1 MLQRVLYLGNN
12 MQSGKIISVL
22 WGIYFT
28 CVFQLSF
35 SQSLNFDHYAVE
47 DGISQS
53 YIICIFQDS
62 EGYMWFGTQNGLNK
76 FDGYSFE
83 NYFYDPADSN
93 SISNSWVFDIAED
106 RNGFLWVATKGGL
119 NKFDKKTDRF
129 SQINLSIGNLISE
142 SDFVYGITIDT
153 SNIYV
158 SQPPTLTT
166 IDFTTG
172 EQESYSNS
180 FEHHGALYD
189 IGFPVIKDSKGLIWI
204 GSINGLASFD
214 LMEKQF
220 TNYTNIESDP
230 NSVSHNH
237 ITALLEDGYGNIL
250 IGTENGLNVYNHNT
264 EQLTRYYQDNTQAR
278 SLSHNYIHSIIKDY
292 SGTIWIG
299 TDGGGLNKVTDM
311 SSPGTANFFHFSSG
325 PDNTNYISH
334 DIVPS
339 LFEDNSHN
347 LWIGT
352 IAGVDKTDLKK
363 KNIQTYNKSENPN
376 SVDLLDNVI
385 ASVYQ
390 DDDRNLWIGTWGK
403 GLNILNRNTSKVTHY
418 TSELSGKFHIPQ
430 NHVHVIFEDSK
441 SRVWLGT
448 RNGISILDNYKQL
461 FIPVQEYFDVSEF
474 NYFDNIRVYCII
486 EDAKGEIWIGTGNGI
501 YILNINKTGTRII
514 KEENESP
521 LTISSNLVYS
531 LLEDKDQ
538 NIWIATSNGL
548 DRYVPSENRIYHYV
562 NIPGS
567 ANTLC
572 DNYTVSLCEDDLGY
586 IWIGT
591 SSGVNRFNKTD
602 SVFTHYTIRNGLPSN
617 LIYDI
622 IEDDKGNLWFSTGS
636 GLAMKNPADETSETF
651 MVEDEL
657 LGKEFN
663 IKAVFKADDGEMFF
677 GGIEG
682 LVSFYPDS
690 LKDNSYIPP
699 IRITSFEKENNEIR
713 QRMNVYTDELTLSY
727 KDYSF
732 TIEFSAL
739 EFTNSSKN
747 RYAYQMEGISD
758 RWVEI
763 GSRRFVHFTNLPAGH
778 YIFNVRGTNNDG
790 VWNNAGAS
798 CSIII
803 LPPWWRSKYAY
814 VSYII
819 LILLMVATVMKLR
832 ERNLIRD
839 KKVLEGKIRERTTEI
854 AKQKDKVEESEAKL
868 ASTISSIDD
877 LVFVLDS
884 DGFFQEF
891 YHLGKHKNL
900 YEEAGFIIGKCFEEV
915 DLPALAVQSLTEAFK
930 ALKKENAVQEFD
942 YYIEKEGEVF
952 WFNAKISPRRNIQ
965 DELSG
970 ITIVARDITERKQSE
985 EQLKELNA
993 TKDTFFSI
1001 LAHDLKNPFSS
1012 LHSMSGLILQD
1023 YQKLEEEE
1031 KLQVLNNIHKSAE
1044 LIYNLLENLLTW
1056 SNSQRGRI
1064 EYSPVKFNLTRLIEV
1079 NINLHQ
1085 VPAEK
1090 KGVVL
1095 ASTVEEELFAY
1106 GDREMINTVVRNL
1119 INNAVKFSNKGGT
1132 VELGILSRSEFFE
1145 VVVSDQGI
1153 GISDE
1158 NVQKIFR
1165 IDQKFKSPGTS
1176 GETGTGL
1183 GLVLCMDF
1191 VEKNGGEIWC
1201 KTREGSGSSFY
1212 FTIPRHQ
1219 G

>member
-1 MLQRVLYLGNN
+1 MG
-12 MQSGKIISVL
+12 
-22 WGIYFT
+22 
-28 CVFQLSF
+28 
-35 SQSLNFDHYAVE
+35 
-47 DGISQS
+47 
-53 YIICIFQDS
+53 
-62 EGYMWFGTQNGLNK
+62 
-76 FDGYSFE
+76 
-83 NYFYDPADSN
+83 
-93 SISNSWVFDIAED
+93 
-106 RNGFLWVATKGGL
+106 
-119 NKFDKKTDRF
+119 
-129 SQINLSIGNLISE
+129 
-142 SDFVYGITIDT
+142 
-153 SNIYV
+153 
-158 SQPPTLTT
+158 
-166 IDFTTG
+166 
-172 EQESYSNS
+172 
-180 FEHHGALYD
+180 
-189 IGFPVIKDSKGLIWI
+189 
-204 GSINGLASFD
+204 
-214 LMEKQF
+214 
-220 TNYTNIESDP
+220 
-230 NSVSHNH
+230 
-237 ITALLEDGYGNIL
+237 
-250 IGTENGLNVYNHNT
+250 
-264 EQLTRYYQDNTQAR
+264 
-278 SLSHNYIHSIIKDY
+278 
-292 SGTIWIG
+292 
-299 TDGGGLNKVTDM
+299 
-311 SSPGTANFFHFSSG
+311 SPGTTDFFHFRSG

-339 LFEDNSHN
+339 LFEDNSNN

-363 KNIQTYNKSENPN
+363 KSIRTYKKSENPN
-376 SVDLLDNVI
+376 SIDLLDNVI

-390 DDDRNLWIGTWGK
+390 DDDRKLWIGTWGK
-403 GLNILNRNTSKVTHY
+403 GLNILNRNTSNVTHY

-430 NHVHVIFEDSK
+430 NHVHVIFEDSR

-448 RNGISILDNYKQL
+448 RDGVSILDTQQKL
-461 FIPVQEYFDVSEF
+461 FIPVQEYFNAPNF
-474 NYFDNIRVYCII
+474 NYFNDIRVYCII
-486 EDAKGEIWIGTGNGI
+486 EDSEGEIWIGTGNGI
-501 YILNINKTGTRII
+501 YILNPGAKRASVIRQD
-514 KEENESP
+514 NESP
-521 LTISSNLVYS
+521 LSISNNLVYA
-531 LLEDKDQ
+531 LLEDRDQ
-538 NIWIATSNGL
+538 NVWIATSNGL
-548 DRYVPSENRIYHYV
+548 DMYAPSEGRMYHYV

-591 SSGVNRFNKTD
+591 SSGVNRFNKAD

-622 IEDDKGNLWFSTGS
+622 IEDDRGNLWFSTGS

-651 MVEDEL
+651 LVEDEL

-699 IRITSFEKENNEIR
+699 VRVTSFEKENNGIR
-713 QRMNVYTDELTLSY
+713 QRMNVYADELTLSY
-727 KDYSF
+727 RDYSF
-732 TIEFSAL
+732 IIEFSAL
-739 EFTNSSKN
+739 DFTNPSKN

-763 GSRRFVHFTNLPAGH
+763 GNRRFVHFTNLPPGN

-798 CSIII
+798 SRITI

-814 VSYII
+814 ASYII
-819 LILLMVATVMKLR
+819 LILLMVASVIKLR
-832 ERNLIRD
+832 ERNLIRE
-839 KKVLEGKIRERTTEI
+839 KKVLEEKILERTTEI
-854 AKQKDKVEESEAKL
+854 AQQKDKVEESEAKL
-868 ASTISSIDD
+868 VSTISSIDD
-877 LVFVLDS
+877 LVFVLDH
-884 DGFFQEF
+884 GGIFQEF
-891 YHLGKHKNL
+891 YNLGKHKKL
-900 YEEAGFIIGKCFEEV
+900 YEEAGFIIGKCFTEV

-930 ALKKENAVQEFD
+930 ALKIENTVQEFD

-952 WFNAKISPRRNIQ
+952 WFNAKISPRRNLKC
-965 DELSG
+965 ELTG

-1012 LHSMSGLILQD
+1012 LHSMSELVIRD
-1023 YQKLEEEE
+1023 YQKLEEED
-1031 KLQVLNNIHKSAE
+1031 KLRVLNNIHKSAE

-1064 EYSPVKFNLTRLIEV
+1064 EYSPAKFNLTSLIEI

-1095 ASTVEEELFAY
+1095 NSNVNEEFQAY
-1106 GDREMINTVVRNL
+1106 GDREMINTVIRNL
-1119 INNAVKFSNKGGT
+1119 INNALKFSNEGGL
-1132 VELGILSRSEFFE
+1132 VEVEIQPKDSIFE
-1145 VVVSDQGI
+1145 VMIRDRGI

-1158 NVQKIFR
+1158 NVKKIFR
-1165 IDQKFKSPGTS
+1165 IDQKYKSPGTS

-1191 VEKNGGEIWC
+1191 VKKNGGEIWC
-1201 KTREGSGSSFY
+1201 KSREGSGSSFH
-1212 FTIPRHQ
+1212 FTIPAYKA
-1219 G
+1219 